1 MSIDHTSQG
10 GLDTDL
16 AELRRVLA
24 RLPFPARQDD
34 VLAALVRRRSP
45 SRLLWR
51 AGSLSPTRRYHS
63 IDEVC
68 AEVAQPSDGGSPPPP
83 GW

>member
-1 MSIDHTSQG
+1 MSVDHTTGG

-16 AELRRVLA
+16 AELRQVLA
-24 RLPFPARQDD
+24 RLPFPAHQDD
-34 VLAALVRRRSP
+34 VLAALVRRHAP

-51 AGSLSPTRRYHS
+51 VGSLSRTRRYHS

-68 AEVAQPSDGGSPPPP
+68 TEVARPGDHRSPPPP